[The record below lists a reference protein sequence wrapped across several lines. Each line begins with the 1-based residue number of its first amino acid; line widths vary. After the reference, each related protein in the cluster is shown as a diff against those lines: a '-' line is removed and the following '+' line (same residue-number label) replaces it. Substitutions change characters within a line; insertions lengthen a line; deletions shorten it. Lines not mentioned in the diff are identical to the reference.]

1 MCAGTHSGNKATCLC
16 LFAQKRRRILNGAIN
31 LIFGCYIVSIALYL
45 RNILSMLFPLA
56 ISSISSDGIG
66 LRQNIILHRF
76 RCFPAVMALVLLF
89 KSTPALRTY
98 PHLPDRLYSLSLTV
112 TLTLSPGCFPIRERI
127 SFRTP
132 II

>member
-56 ISSISSDGIG
+56 SSSTSSDGIG
-66 LRQNIILHRF
+66 LLYGNCIV
-76 RCFPAVMALVLLF
+76 PLLQH
-89 KSTPALRTY
+89 PMHHI
-98 PHLPDRLYSLSLTV
+98 PYS
-112 TLTLSPGCFPIRERI
+112 F
-127 SFRTP
+127 
-132 II
+132 